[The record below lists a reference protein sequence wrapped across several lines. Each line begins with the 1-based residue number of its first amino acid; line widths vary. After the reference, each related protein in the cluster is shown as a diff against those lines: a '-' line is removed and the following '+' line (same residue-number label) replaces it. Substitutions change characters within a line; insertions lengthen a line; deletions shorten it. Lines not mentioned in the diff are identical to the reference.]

1 MKNSVKGILKTCV
14 ALGLCAVLAVGGY
27 HLYKHWDK
35 VTDWFNGIFHKEDPV
50 PDKPT
55 QPEGEE
61 IKDFTFS
68 SNQITGYIGSEVV
81 LDNLPTSYSMKV
93 GEVEETLEITVEDT
107 SDEDAMKEFT
117 EKVENSSFWC
127 TPNGG
132 ERFFS
137 STFNEWNEY
146 MASHYPNAEQEVF
159 PMKFEFCSVTYL
171 TGDDIKVTKIADGA
185 FAGNTILSKVV
196 IPRNIQ
202 ELGQQAFENCE
213 NLTEINIPEGITE
226 IKYQTFYGCK
236 NLENIALPDSLTS
249 IGHGAFD
256 LTAIKSLT
264 IPANVSNLD
273 MLVSDKS
280 ALEELQ
286 IKSTLINPEQI
297 TSLASFAS
305 KLKIYVPDDYYLANY
320 DIYFSNYLENIYPEN
335 GTYPENSSITVI
347 FKNGDNEISN
357 ETYFKNSTVKVPE
370 EPTQEGKLFCGWEI
384 DGVIYENY
392 QIENIL
398 IENDKLSETIT
409 FTAHFY
415 DIPKPLEEFNSNGE
429 IRNDIETLTLSP
441 KYYKIQK
448 YTNIATYNSKEE
460 LEQARELYDGKYF
473 VHKNPDGGYNYIG
486 VIDLDSYLDEFTY
499 PITCSSIEIS
509 IYDLKDLTEDEIND
523 FLSRNYYFTE
533 EEDYLG
539 SDYVEFTYS
548 NFNGFFYY
556 AENLKTIIIP
566 EGAVLYDYTLSDCP
580 SLEKL
585 ILDSPTLIPVG
596 KADSLEFEQANELI
610 LSDRYLIYVPDELVE
625 EYKSNELYSP
635 YADQIHPMSELELA
649 EG

>member
-35 VTDWFNGIFHKEDPV
+35 VTDWFNGIFHKEDPA

-55 QPEGEE
+55 QPEGEQ

-68 SNQITGYIGSEVV
+68 GNQITGYIGSEVV
-81 LDNLPTSYSMKV
+81 LDNLPTSYSMQV
-93 GEVEETLEITVEDT
+93 GEVEEVLEITVEDM
-107 SDEDAMKEFT
+107 SDEDAMRELS
-117 EKVENSSFWC
+117 EKVENGSFYC
-127 TPNGG
+127 TPNDN

-137 STFNEWNEY
+137 STYESWEEY
-146 MASHYPNAEQEVF
+146 MAEHYPGDEETKAF

-185 FAGNTILSKVV
+185 FSGNTILSKIV
-196 IPRNIQ
+196 IPNQIN
-202 ELGQQAFENCE
+202 EIGQQAFENCE

-305 KLKIYVPDDYYLANY
+305 NLKIYVPDDYYLANY
-320 DIYFSNYLENIYPEN
+320 ESYFELYLDNIFPIN
-335 GTYPENSSITVI
+335 GTYPDEPEPEPEPEPSGEIVKMDNLDNRGTTTIYLNSDV
-347 FKNGDNEISN
+347 E
-357 ETYFKNSTVKVPE
+357 
-370 EPTQEGKLFCGWEI
+370 
-384 DGVIYENY
+384 
-392 QIENIL
+392 
-398 IENDKLSETIT
+398 T
-409 FTAHFY
+409 FTM
-415 DIPKPLEEFNSNGE
+415 PLVIG
-429 IRNDIETLTLSP
+429 T
-441 KYYKIQK
+441 KYIYSDVR
-448 YTNIATYNSKEE
+448 TYNSVDDLIADKDDLISSYQGCSYCYTEPNGS
-460 LEQARELYDGKYF
+460 DF
-473 VHKNPDGGYNYIG
+473 VLFSFG
-486 VIDLDSYLDEFTY
+486 DS
-499 PITCSSIEIS
+499 SSIEYTVEQWIS
-509 IYDLKDLTEDEIND
+509 LNNQFPFKVAKFDIEYYDMTNVSYEDIQKFVEDNTITDVSKTTYSDYFSGMSLVDFTYATNLKEIILPDNPTGTSLIHSNQFATAKNVNVILESTRFLTIYDNQPVHADE
-523 FLSRNYYFTE
+523 S
-533 EEDYLG
+533 
-539 SDYVEFTYS
+539 V
-548 NFNGFFYY
+548 NF
-556 AENLKTIIIP
+556 
-566 EGAVLYDYTLSDCP
+566 
-580 SLEKL
+580 
-585 ILDSPTLIPVG
+585 
-596 KADSLEFEQANELI
+596 
-610 LSDRYLIYVPDELVE
+610 YVPDELYEQYVAN
-625 EYKSNELYSP
+625 EYWQEL
-635 YADQIHPMSELELA
+635 ANQIHPMSELA